1 MKIEV
6 VSALKEYKEAK
17 VLEVENIKFEEGR
30 IYAIL
35 GLNGSGKST
44 LLHCIAGTCKLTKGE
59 IKYNGKNFISEKN
72 NISLMMQYPH
82 LFNCSAKENIIMGLK
97 FRKMSSNDIELKFE
111 NYAKYFDIGEIINK
125 NGKRLSGGEAAKVAI
140 LRTVIQETEVAILDE
155 PTASMDIESTIKAET
170 LIKNIM
176 DDKKTIIIVTHDLYQ
191 AERIADE
198 VIFMDKGRILEM
210 GEKNK
215 IFNNPTNPKLRV
227 LLNKITI
234 K

>member
-6 VSALKEYKEAK
+6 VSALKEYNETK
-17 VLEVENIKFEEGR
+17 VLQVENIKFEEGR

-44 LLHCIAGTCKLTKGE
+44 LLQCIAGTCPLTKGK
-59 IKYNGKNFISEKN
+59 IKYNDKNFISQKN
-72 NISLMMQYPH
+72 NISLMMQYPY

-97 FRKMSSNDIELKFE
+97 FRELSPKDIQYRFE

-125 NGKRLSGGEAAKVAI
+125 NGKRLSGGEAAKVAM
-140 LRTVIQETEVAILDE
+140 LRAVIQETEVVILDE

-170 LIKNIM
+170 LIKDIM
-176 DDKKTIIIVTHDLYQ
+176 NEKKTIIIVTHDLYQ
-191 AERIADE
+191 AERISDE
-198 VIFMDKGRILEM
+198 VIFMDKGKILEM

-215 IFNNPTNPKLRV
+215 IFNNPTNPKLRL
-227 LLNKITI
+227 LLNKAMF
-234 K
+234 

>member
-6 VSALKEYKEAK
+6 ISALKKYKDEK
-17 VLEVENIKFEEGR
+17 VLEVGNIKFQEGK

-44 LLHCIAGTCKLTKGE
+44 LLNCIAGTCQLTKGE

-72 NISLMMQYPH
+72 NISLMMQYPY

-97 FRKMSSNDIELKFE
+97 FRELSPKDIQYRFE
-111 NYAKYFDIGEIINK
+111 NYAQYFDIGEIINK
-125 NGKRLSGGEAAKVAI
+125 NGKKLSGGEAAKVAM
-140 LRTVIQETEVAILDE
+140 LRTVIQDTEVAILDE
-155 PTASMDIESTIKAET
+155 PTASMDIESTIKAEA

-176 DDKKTIIIVTHDLYQ
+176 VDKKTIIIVTHDLYQ

-210 GEKNK
+210 GEKK
-215 IFNNPTNPKLRV
+215 RIFNNPTNPKLRL
-227 LLNKITI
+227 LLNKIAI